1 MISYFWQVALHS
13 GTMGLILYLWVHRV
27 GLPAGRTRQQL
38 LGLLLVLPMVTAA
51 VPWRSTIEFGERVA
65 WLNSARLLAI
75 PLPFADGD
83 IRVAHVLALGGILM
97 ILLTVWQEI
106 VPALRHVRLSA
117 GPPDSPAPGDL
128 VTAARS
134 RPGWEC
140 CDVRVTHEAAI
151 AVATTGRPGRPRLI
165 VSRGALSALSPDE
178 LDVVLSH
185 EHAHWQ
191 QGRWWRTHA
200 LFLVRLL
207 QSYNPVALWA
217 FREYCIEDEIACD
230 AAAVTGRDR
239 RLLARVLLRVYQ
251 TTDGRDLAAR
261 SALRARIDVL
271 LAADPAD
278 VSLPFFVLP
287 LVSLVMLV
295 VLPWLV

>member
-1 MISYFWQVALHS
+1 MTAYLWQVALHS
-13 GTMGLILYLWVHRV
+13 GTMGLILYIWVHRV
-27 GLPAGRTRQQL
+27 GLPSGRTRQHL

-51 VPWRSTIEFGERVA
+51 VPWRSSVEFGERVA

-75 PLPFADGD
+75 PLPFADG
-83 IRVAHVLALGGILM
+83 RVHVAHLVVIAG
-97 ILLTVWQEI
+97 LLTVIATVWQE
-106 VPALRHVRLSA
+106 VMPALRHVLQSTGRSISA
-117 GPPDSPAPGDL
+117 PPAAL
-128 VTAARS
+128 VASARALD
-134 RPGWEC
+134 GWAR
-140 CDVRVTHEAAI
+140 CDVRITADDTVE
-151 AVATTGRPGRPRLI
+151 VVTTGRPGHPRLLI
-165 VSRGALSALSPDE
+165 SRGALAALSPDE
-178 LDVVLSH
+178 LDAVLAH

-191 QGRWWRTHA
+191 GGRWWRTHA

-230 AAAVTGRDR
+230 AAAAAGRDP

-261 SALRARIDVL
+261 AGLRKRVDVL
-271 LAADPAD
+271 LAGGTEDRPVPAFMIPA
-278 VSLPFFVLP
+278 VSIL
-287 LVSLVMLV
+287 MLV